1 MVGICILRIFK
12 NKWFAKFAK
21 KERIS
26 DKKLSDMI
34 KDIES
39 GMIDVDYGSGVIKQR
54 LARPNQGKSAG
65 YRCIILFR
73 VKERAF
79 FMYGFPKNERD
90 NISQEDEQVF
100 KDLSQQM
107 FDFSDAD
114 IELMLESG
122 VLMEVP
128 YNDQ

>member
-1 MVGICILRIFK
+1 MRIFK
-12 NKWFAKFAK
+12 NKWFAKFAT

-26 DKKLSDMI
+26 DKKLSGMI
-34 KDIES
+34 KDIEN
-39 GMIDVDYGSGVIKQR
+39 GMIDVNYGSGVIKQR

-65 YRCIILFR
+65 YRCIVLFHI
-73 VKERAF
+73 KERAF

-90 NISQEDEQVF
+90 NISQEDERVF

-114 IELMLESG
+114 IERMLESG
-122 VLMEVP
+122 VLVEVA
-128 YNDQ
+128 YND